1 MTKKPT
7 KPKNANRET
16 LKKIL
21 KQLAG
26 DAANIDGELLPEM
39 IIQGEGI
46 MYCYSPVGKE
56 HVKVGRGTRVYLIEQ
71 TKEKALIYTFE
82 GHVVEIEEEELIYIG
97 FD

>member
-1 MTKKPT
+1 MTKKTT
-7 KPKNANRET
+7 KPKNVNRET
-16 LKKIL
+16 LRKIL

-26 DAANIDGELLPEM
+26 DVHNIDGALVPEM

-46 MYCYSPVGKE
+46 MYCYSPHNKE

-71 TKEKALIYTFE
+71 NDGKALIYTFE